1 MQILSTSTVPGD
13 DVVHHRMASGGRS
26 LRSRLSAWLDRA
38 AGADAVVLSG
48 SVSLGTRYDQLIA
61 ARVFAT
67 RYPDRPVV
75 LADCT
80 WEPGSRAFD
89 RLLRTERPPAVD
101 PPARHLRRTT
111 RFAIGRLRAPN
122 IHCCVLS
129 SEEGRT
135 FPGFWGIDPANVH
148 VTPYWASNLGA
159 LQAARAAAGSTSAE
173 TSGETTGETMQPDE
187 AVVFAGGD
195 SLRDYRP
202 LLAAAEAVRG
212 SVRIATRLPVP
223 AKLPPNV
230 TAGPVSGEEFLRLAV
245 SAPVVVVPLV
255 PDARRSGGQKTYLG
269 AMGLG
274 QTVIVPAAPGVL
286 DHVRP
291 DVTGLVPAA
300 DDAGALADAVNAAV
314 ADPALRAR
322 LGDAARADVA
332 ERFSAAAYGERL
344 YGIARSLVR
353 RD

>member
-26 LRSRLSAWLDRA
+26 LRGRLSAWLDRA
-38 AGADAVVLSG
+38 ADADAVVLSG

-61 ARVFAT
+61 ARVFAS
-67 RYPDRPVV
+67 RHPDRPVV

-80 WEPGSRAFD
+80 WEPGSRALD
-89 RLLRTERPPAVD
+89 RLFRTARPVGVD
-101 PPARHLRRTT
+101 RPARHGRRTT
-111 RFAIGRLRAPN
+111 RLAIGRLRAPN

-129 SEEGRT
+129 SEEGRS

-148 VTPYWASNLGA
+148 VTPYWASNLLA
-159 LQAARAAAGSTSAE
+159 LRAARDAGPGTGQP
-173 TSGETTGETMQPDE
+173 SGPDE
-187 AVVFAGGD
+187 VLVFAGGD

-202 LLAAAEAVRG
+202 LLAAAEAVRAP
-212 SVRIATRLPVP
+212 VRIATRLPVP
-223 AKLPPNV
+223 ATLPPNV

-245 SAPVVVVPLV
+245 DAPVAVVPLV
-255 PDARRSGGQKTYLG
+255 PDALRSGGQKTYLG

-274 QTVIVPAAPGVL
+274 QTVIVPQAPGVL

-300 DDAGALADAVNAAV
+300 DDPAALADAINAAV
-314 ADPALRAR
+314 ADPELRAR
-322 LGDAARADVA
+322 LGTAAEADVA
-332 ERFSAAAYGERL
+332 GRFSPQAYGERL
-344 YGIARSLVR
+344 YGIARSLVER
-353 RD
+353 G

>member
-26 LRSRLSAWLDRA
+26 LRGRLSAWLERA
-38 AGADAVVLSG
+38 ADADAVVLSG
-48 SVSLGTRYDQLIA
+48 SVSIGTRYDQLIA
-61 ARVFAT
+61 ARIFAS

-89 RLLRTERPPAVD
+89 RLLRAERPVGVD
-101 PPARHLRRTT
+101 RPARHLRRTT
-111 RFAIGRLRAPN
+111 KLAIGRLRAPN

-129 SEEGRT
+129 SEEGRA

-159 LQAARAAAGSTSAE
+159 LQAARDALPADARSGGVGSDGGTDAL
-173 TSGETTGETMQPDE
+173 
-187 AVVFAGGD
+187 VFAGGD

-202 LLAAAEAVRG
+202 LLEAASAVRG
-212 SVRIATRLPVP
+212 TVRIATRLPVP
-223 AKLPPNV
+223 DRLPANV

-245 SAPVVVVPLV
+245 STAVAVVPLV
-255 PDARRSGGQKTYLG
+255 PDALRSGGQKTYLG

-274 QTVIVPAAPGVL
+274 QTVVVPEAPGVL

-291 DVTGLVPAA
+291 DVTGLVPPA
-300 DDAGALADAVNAAV
+300 DDPGALADAINAAV
-314 ADPALRAR
+314 SDAALRAR
-322 LGDAARADVA
+322 LGEAAQADVA
-332 ERFSAAAYGERL
+332 ARFSPQAYGERL
-344 YGIARSLVR
+344 YGIARGLVTR
-353 RD
+353 A

>member
-13 DVVHHRMASGGRS
+13 DVVHHRMPSGGRS
-26 LRSRLSAWLDRA
+26 LRSRLSAWLARA
-38 AGADAVVLSG
+38 ADADAVVLSG
-48 SVSLGTRYDQLIA
+48 SVSLGTRYDQLVA
-61 ARVFAT
+61 ARMFAT

-89 RLLRTERPPAVD
+89 RLLRTARPVAVD
-101 PPARHLRRTT
+101 RPARHLRRTT
-111 RFAIGRLRAPN
+111 KLAIGRLRAPN

-159 LQAARAAAGSTSAE
+159 LQAARHAGAAGS
-173 TSGETTGETMQPDE
+173 GEAPAPDE

-223 AKLPPNV
+223 DRLPPNV

-245 SAPVVVVPLV
+245 GAPVVVVPLV
-255 PDARRSGGQKTYLG
+255 PDAQRSGGQKTYLG

-314 ADPALRAR
+314 GDPALRAR
-322 LGDAARADVA
+322 LGEAARADVA
-332 ERFSAAAYGERL
+332 DRFSAAAYGERL
-344 YGIARSLVR
+344 YGIARSLVAER
-353 RD
+353 G

>member
-26 LRSRLSAWLDRA
+26 LRGRLSAWLERA
-38 AGADAVVLSG
+38 KDADAVVLSG
-48 SVSLGTRYDQLIA
+48 SVSIGTRYDQLIA
-61 ARVFAT
+61 ARTFAS

-89 RLLRTERPPAVD
+89 RLLRAERPVAVD
-101 PPARHLRRTT
+101 RPARHLRRTT
-111 RFAIGRLRAPN
+111 KLAIGRLRAPN

-129 SEEGRT
+129 SEEGRA

-159 LQAARAAAGSTSAE
+159 LQAARDALPAAGAGA
-173 TSGETTGETMQPDE
+173 GEGTD
-187 AVVFAGGD
+187 ALVFAGGD

-202 LLAAAEAVRG
+202 LLEAAEAVRG
-212 SVRIATRLPVP
+212 TVRIATRLPVP
-223 AKLPPNV
+223 DRLPANV
-230 TAGPVSGEEFLRLAV
+230 IAGPVSGEEFLRLAV
-245 SAPVVVVPLV
+245 STAVAVVPLV
-255 PDARRSGGQKTYLG
+255 PDALRSGGQKTYLG

-274 QTVIVPAAPGVL
+274 QTVVVPEAPGVL

-291 DVTGLVPAA
+291 DVTGLVPPA
-300 DDAGALADAVNAAV
+300 DDPAALADAINAAV
-314 ADPALRAR
+314 SDADLRAR
-322 LGDAARADVA
+322 LGEAAQADVA
-332 ERFSAAAYGERL
+332 ERFSPQAYGERL
-344 YGIARSLVR
+344 YGIARKLVQGA
-353 RD
+353 

>member
-13 DVVHHRMASGGRS
+13 DVVHHRMASGGSS
-26 LRSRLSAWLDRA
+26 LRSRLSAWLELA
-38 AGADAVVLSG
+38 AKADAVVLSG
-48 SVSLGTRYDQLIA
+48 SVSLGTRYDQLVA

-80 WEPGSRAFD
+80 WEPGSRALD
-89 RLLRTERPPAVD
+89 RLFRAERPVAVD
-101 PPARHLRRTT
+101 RPARHGRRVT
-111 RFAIGRLRAPN
+111 RLAIGRLRAPN

-129 SEEGRT
+129 SAEGRT
-135 FPGFWGIDPANVH
+135 FPGFWGIEPANVH

-159 LQAARAAAGSTSAE
+159 LQAARDAGALSSAE
-173 TSGETTGETMQPDE
+173 NAGPTE

-202 LLAAAEAVRG
+202 LLEAAEAVQG
-212 SVRIATRLPVP
+212 TVRIATRLPVP
-223 AKLPPNV
+223 DRLPANV

-245 SAPVVVVPLV
+245 GAPVVVVPLV
-255 PDARRSGGQKTYLG
+255 PDALRSGGQKTYLG

-274 QTVIVPAAPGVL
+274 QTVIVPEAPGVL

-300 DDAGALADAVNAAV
+300 GDAGALADAVNAAV
-314 ADPALRAR
+314 GEPALRDR
-322 LGDAARADVA
+322 LGDAAQADVA
-332 ERFSAAAYGERL
+332 ERFSPQAYGERL
-344 YGIARSLVR
+344 YGIARSLVGR
-353 RD
+353 G

>member
-26 LRSRLSAWLDRA
+26 LRGRVSAWLERA
-38 AGADAVVLSG
+38 AEADAVVLSG
-48 SVSLGTRYDQLIA
+48 SVSLGNRYDQLVA
-61 ARVFAT
+61 ARIFAT
-67 RYPDRPVV
+67 RHPERPVV

-89 RLLRTERPPAVD
+89 RLLRTERPVGVAR
-101 PPARHLRRTT
+101 PARHGRRTT

-129 SEEGRT
+129 SEEGRS
-135 FPGFWGIDPANVH
+135 FPGAWGVDPANVH

-159 LQAARAAAGSTSAE
+159 LQAARDALPVPAGEDA
-173 TSGETTGETMQPDE
+173 GEPI
-187 AVVFAGGD
+187 VFAGGD

-202 LLAAAEAVRG
+202 LMEAAEAVRG
-212 SVRIATRLPVP
+212 TIRIATRLPVP
-223 AKLPPNV
+223 ERLPTNV

-245 SAPVVVVPLV
+245 GARVAVVPLV
-255 PDARRSGGQKTYLG
+255 PDALRSGGQKTYLG

-286 DHVRP
+286 DHVVP
-291 DVTGLVPAA
+291 DVTGLVPPA
-300 DDAGALADAVNAAV
+300 DDAGALADAVNAALT
-314 ADPALRAR
+314 DPALRAR
-322 LGDAARADVA
+322 LGQAAQADVA
-332 ERFSAAAYGERL
+332 ERFSPVAYGERL
-344 YGIARSLVR
+344 YGIARSLVER
-353 RD
+353 G

>member
-26 LRSRLSAWLDRA
+26 LRGRLSAWLERA
-38 AGADAVVLSG
+38 ADADAVVLSG

-61 ARVFAT
+61 ARTFAT

-80 WEPGSRAFD
+80 WEPGSRALD
-89 RLLRTERPPAVD
+89 RLFRTQRPVAVD
-101 PPARHLRRTT
+101 RPARHGRRTT

-129 SEEGRT
+129 SEEGRS

-159 LQAARAAAGSTSAE
+159 LQAARASYEDAAGEQRDDAE
-173 TSGETTGETMQPDE
+173 
-187 AVVFAGGD
+187 VLVFAGGD

-202 LLAAAEAVRG
+202 LLAAAEAVRAP
-212 SVRIATRLPVP
+212 VRIATRLPVP
-223 AKLPPNV
+223 DRLPSNV

-245 SAPVVVVPLV
+245 GAPVAVVPLV
-255 PDARRSGGQKTYLG
+255 PDALRSGGQKTYLG

-274 QTVIVPAAPGVL
+274 QTVIVPGAPGVL

-300 DDAGALADAVNAAV
+300 DDADALADAVNAAV
-314 ADPALRAR
+314 GDPALRER
-322 LGDAARADVA
+322 LGAAAQADVA
-332 ERFSAAAYGERL
+332 ERFSPQAYGERL
-344 YGIARSLVR
+344 YGIARSLVER
-353 RD
+353 G

>member
-26 LRSRLSAWLDRA
+26 LRGRLTAWLERA
-38 AGADAVVLSG
+38 VDADAVVLSG
-48 SVSLGTRYDQLIA
+48 SVSLGTRYDQLVA
-61 ARVFAT
+61 ARIFAT
-67 RYPDRPVV
+67 RYPERPVV

-80 WEPGSRAFD
+80 WEPGSRALD
-89 RLLRTERPPAVD
+89 RLFRAERPVGVD
-101 PPARHLRRTT
+101 RPARHGRRTT
-111 RFAIGRLRAPN
+111 RLAIGRLRAPN

-135 FPGFWGIDPANVH
+135 FPAAWGIDPSNVH

-159 LQAARAAAGSTSAE
+159 LQAAREAAGGTTE
-173 TSGETTGETMQPDE
+173 TSDPDE
-187 AVVFAGGD
+187 VLVFAGGD

-212 SVRIATRLPVP
+212 PVRIATRLPLP
-223 AKLPPNV
+223 DRLPPNV

-245 SAPVVVVPLV
+245 SAPVAVVPLV
-255 PDARRSGGQKTYLG
+255 PGALRSGGQKTYLG

-274 QTVIVPAAPGVL
+274 QTVIVPHAPGVL

-300 DDAGALADAVNAAV
+300 DDPAALADAINATV
-314 ADPALRAR
+314 TDPAVRTR
-322 LGDAARADVA
+322 LGEAAQADVA
-332 ERFSAAAYGERL
+332 ERFSPQAYGERL
-344 YGIARSLVR
+344 YGIARSLVER
-353 RD
+353 G

>member
-13 DVVHHRMASGGRS
+13 DVVHHRMASGGRT

-38 AGADAVVLSG
+38 ADADAVVLSG
-48 SVSLGTRYDQLIA
+48 SVSLGTRYDQLVA

-67 RYPDRPVV
+67 RYPGRPVV

-89 RLLRTERPPAVD
+89 RLLRTDRPVGVD
-101 PPARHLRRTT
+101 SPPRHLRRTT
-111 RFAIGRLRAPN
+111 HWAIGRLRAPN

-129 SEEGRT
+129 SEEGRS
-135 FPGFWGIDPANVH
+135 FPGAWGIDPANVH

-159 LQAARAAAGSTSAE
+159 LQTARDAGR
-173 TSGETTGETMQPDE
+173 GVTGAPTE
-187 AVVFAGGD
+187 ADKVLVFAGGD

-202 LLAAAEAVRG
+202 LLAAAEAVLG
-212 SVRIATRLPVP
+212 PVRIATRLPVP
-223 AKLPPNV
+223 DRLPPNV

-245 SAPVVVVPLV
+245 GAPVAVVPLV
-255 PDARRSGGQKTYLG
+255 PDALRSGGQKTYLG

-274 QTVIVPAAPGVL
+274 QTVIVPKAPGVL

-291 DVTGLVPAA
+291 DVTGLVPDA
-300 DDAGALADAVNAAV
+300 DDPGALAEAINAAI
-314 ADPALRAR
+314 ADPALRTR
-322 LGDAARADVA
+322 LGEAARADVA
-332 ERFSAAAYGERL
+332 ERFTPQAYGERL
-344 YGIARSLVR
+344 YGIARSLVER
-353 RD
+353 G